1 MKLLRGLAAALFVG
15 LLLSLA
21 PVSPWGWAR
30 TPPAPAAGESFKA
43 ATIAISDGDSFV
55 VRGADGV
62 RLRVRLAGIDAPE
75 RSQPYSAVARRH
87 LDDLLGK
94 RELVLAPIKID
105 PFGRLVAQVSVDG
118 VDPAL
123 AMLEAGLAWHFARY
137 DRDLPPAL
145 RVRYAD
151 AAALA
156 RRERVGLWR
165 DDTPEPP
172 WEFRRRGS
180 R

>member
-1 MKLLRGLAAALFVG
+1 
-15 LLLSLA
+15 
-21 PVSPWGWAR
+21 
-30 TPPAPAAGESFKA
+30 
-43 ATIAISDGDSFV
+43 
-55 VRGADGV
+55 
-62 RLRVRLAGIDAPE
+62 
-75 RSQPYSAVARRH
+75 YSAVARRH
-87 LDDLLGK
+87 LDELLGK
-94 RELVLAPIKID
+94 RELVLEPIKID
-105 PFGRLVAQVSVDG
+105 PFGRLVAQVDVDG

-172 WEFRRRGS
+172 WDFRRRGS